1 MTDLAHR
8 PWNGWRVARWTAAAT
23 LLAIPALAMQFPGSG
38 FNWTVSDFVFA
49 GVMICGTALLYEWLA
64 KRSNGWWYRAGA
76 AVALGAAFLLVWIN
90 LAVGIV
96 GDSDNPYNAV
106 YFSEI
111 VLALASAFTALLRP
125 VGMARAMLAT
135 AGFQGLVTALALVY
149 GWGAN
154 EPPGALGVFVLNA
167 GFVGLWLASAALF
180 WRATRDHV
188 SD

>member
-64 KRSNGWWYRAGA
+64 RQSNGWWYRAGA

-106 YFSEI
+106 YFCEI

-125 VGMARAMLAT
+125 AGMARAMLAT
-135 AGFQGLVTALALVY
+135 ASFQGLVTALALVD

-154 EPPGALGVFVLNA
+154 EPPGALGVFVFNG
-167 GFVGLWLASAALF
+167 GFVGLWLLSAGLF
-180 WRATRDHV
+180 WRATRDRAI
-188 SD
+188 D